1 MGLRVLPSLLPAGG
15 NPHNR
20 APVLTQ
26 GVARQ
31 VDNKQRS
38 RRILVV
44 DDNPDTAES
53 FARVLR
59 AMGHEVESVT
69 DPLDA
74 LPAARRV
81 QPELVFLDIGMPL
94 LDGYELARALRKA
107 FGCIVAVTGHGM
119 PEDRPRARVAG
130 FDAHVTKPVDP
141 DVIESIVKT
150 IFNP

>member
-1 MGLRVLPSLLPAGG
+1 VLKK
-15 NPHNR
+15 
-20 APVLTQ
+20 

-53 FARVLR
+53 FARVLH

-107 FGCIVAVTGHGM
+107 FGFEKIRIVAVTGHGM
-119 PEDRPRARVAG
+119 PEDRARARVAG
-130 FDAHVTKPVDP
+130 FDAHVTKPADP
-141 DVIESIVKT
+141 DIIESIVKT

>member
-1 MGLRVLPSLLPAGG
+1 
-15 NPHNR
+15 
-20 APVLTQ
+20 
-26 GVARQ
+26 
-31 VDNKQRS
+31 VDNKRRP

-53 FARVLR
+53 FALVLR

-81 QPELVFLDIGMPL
+81 AAELVFLDIGMPL

-107 FGCIVAVTGHGM
+107 FGFEKIHIVAVTGHGM
-119 PEDRPRARVAG
+119 PEDRARARVAG
-130 FDAHVTKPVDP
+130 FDAHVTKPADP

-150 IFNP
+150 IFNR